1 MNNIIIR
8 PIVTEKMT
16 DATERLSQYGF
27 VVNRNANKIQIK
39 EAIGALYGVTVENVR
54 TMNYAGKS
62 ASRQTK
68 AGLVKGKKNDFKK
81 AIVELSEGESID
93 IFAGI

>member
-8 PIVTEKMT
+8 PLVTEKMT
-16 DATERLSQYGF
+16 DSTERLNHYGF
-27 VVNRNANKIQIK
+27 VVDRRANKIQIK
-39 EAIGALYGVTVENVR
+39 EALGALYGVTVEKIR

-62 ASRQTK
+62 STRQTK
-68 AGLVKGKKNDFKK
+68 TGLVKGKKNDFKK
-81 AIVELSEGESID
+81 AIVELSEGDSID